1 MFATGFHWFRPP
13 KPRKAF
19 APLDLTGCDKAG
31 HHVPAGEMPYAWTNC
46 SVWNYEVS
54 TCSPSSVV

>member
-1 MFATGFHWFRPP
+1 MLAGFHWFRPP

-31 HHVPAGEMPYAWTNC
+31 HHVPAGSMPYAWTNC

-54 TCSPSSVV
+54 RPNSAV